1 MLFDLGKA
9 LSFFLSI
16 LSLCP
21 VVVNAFFVPGT
32 RWEDRLALSLGRI
45 VLAACV
51 CFASGL
57 LFLRDDKSGRATE
70 EALMSTLPVRMFL
83 WTLATVAVLFV
94 VSWYLDVNYA
104 PLLWRNQ
111 PHEIGF

>member
-21 VVVNAFFVPGT
+21 VVVSAFFVPGT
-32 RWEDRLALSLGRI
+32 RWEDRLSLSLARI
-45 VLAACV
+45 VLAGCV

-57 LFLRDDKSGRATE
+57 LFLREDKSGRAVD
-70 EALMSTLPVRMFL
+70 EALMATLPVRVFF
-83 WTLATVAVLFV
+83 WTVATVAVLFV
-94 VSWYLDVNYA
+94 VSWYLDANYV

-111 PHEIGF
+111 PHEIGI